1 MATPELREIE
11 VNHQAGGITVNEYQR
26 RAYGT
31 AVYPGQG
38 TPRGVEYTLFG
49 ALGELGEIAN
59 KYKKILR
66 SEQNVYA
73 HAKDLMDEA
82 GDAVWYIMA
91 FLKELGYT
99 FEDAAQFNLA
109 KLAARQAAGTLK
121 EHK

>member
-1 MATPELREIE
+1 ME
-11 VNHQAGGITVNEYQR
+11 VNHQLGGMSLNEYQQ

-31 AVYPGQG
+31 AVYPGQDS
-38 TPRGVEYTLFG
+38 PRGIEYTLFG

-66 SEQNVYA
+66 SEHNVYG
-73 HAKDLMDEA
+73 HREDLMDET
-82 GDAVWYIMA
+82 GDAIWYLMA

-99 FEDAAQFNLA
+99 FEEAGQYNLNKLA
-109 KLAARQAAGTLK
+109 KRKQAGELK